1 VVISEEYASVT
12 GRYDIK
18 ECVIIVDRG
27 LASNKMPSKEG
38 IYLIVAIRRN
48 FKIVDYSMKLDTS
61 FTFRNRGINA
71 GIKDFGD
78 KVLYMYEDTSLR
90 AEEETNMIRKVEAGE
105 IKQEDLIS

>member
-1 VVISEEYASVT
+1 
-12 GRYDIK
+12 
-18 ECVIIVDRG
+18 
-27 LASNKMPSKEG
+27 MPSKEG